1 MRLFKKNDDME
12 VTKVWKWYDHGQDW
26 HRANSLYTDT
36 EMYYNFVE
44 ANQWAGIESG
54 DERLPFYDFI
64 TGIVEHKTAMVAMN
78 AVTINYSPLNTG
90 KDRATYQQAC
100 DLLNEFAV
108 SKWELTKM
116 DTAMWDMVNAACIT
130 GDSYLFF
137 YDRELN
143 HQRIDRTDIYFADE
157 QEKDVQKQRRIII
170 YERRL
175 AEDVKEDARKNGLK
189 QEEID
194 KIVGDED
201 TENLPEAAKHEV
213 KGEEK
218 CGGLLCLEK
227 KPLPAPHVEP
237 YGIFISRS
245 TQTVIYQPEKQV
257 IGYDENGQP
266 TGRGITMFPIV
277 KMMWY
282 PKRGSSRGIGEVKRQ
297 INNQIASNKNL
308 YRRVESV
315 KKSAF
320 PKPVASTDMLSNPE
334 DADKVGVT
342 MRVKG
347 VASKATDAFG
357 YVAPQSSTSEPK
369 ELQEELITTSRDL
382 ANAGDNATGNINP
395 EQASGAAIIAVRDQ
409 QALPANK
416 PRAYF
421 KQLVEDIA
429 AVWLDTWTAYNPNGL
444 TIDTE
449 EVDESG
455 LPLQKVIPAEVL
467 QRLKAKIRIDVSPAM
482 PFDKFALQQQI
493 DNLVSN
499 PIFQDTAMLEE
510 YHDLIDDSN
519 PIKGKISDLL
529 EKRRAALEAQE
540 QALSAQLQAQLE
552 KALGIIQQQ
561 DALLAQYQGGIPN
574 GTSYTPT
581 A

>member
-1 MRLFKKNDDME
+1 MRLFGKNDDTE
-12 VTKVWKWYDHGQDW
+12 VTKIWQHYDHGQDW
-26 HRANSLYTDT
+26 HRQNNLYSDT
-36 EMYYNFVE
+36 EMFYNFVE

-54 DERLPFYDFI
+54 DEKLPFYDFI
-64 TGIVEHKTAMVAMN
+64 TPIVEHKTAMVAMN
-78 AVTINYSPLNTG
+78 TVSITYSPLNRG
-90 KDRATYQQAC
+90 KDRQVYQQAC
-100 DLLNEFAV
+100 DLLNEFAA

-137 YDRELN
+137 YDRDLN
-143 HQRIDRTDIYFADE
+143 HQRIDRTNIYFADE
-157 QEKDVQKQRRIII
+157 QEPDVQKQRRIII

-175 AEDVKEDARKNGLK
+175 VEDVKEDARKNGLPE
-189 QEEID
+189 EEIAN
-194 KIVGDED
+194 ILGDED
-201 TENLPEAAKHEV
+201 TDNLPEAAKKEV

-218 CGGLLCLEK
+218 CSCLLCLEK
-227 KPLPAPHVEP
+227 KPLPPPHTEP

-245 TQTVIYQPEKQV
+245 TKTVIYQPETQV

-266 TGRGITMFPIV
+266 TGRGTTLYPIV

-342 MRVKG
+342 MRVRG
-347 VASKATDAFG
+347 PVQKATDAFG
-357 YVAPQSSTSEPK
+357 YVAPQSSTGEPK
-369 ELQEELITTSRDL
+369 ELQEELITMSRDL

-409 QALPANK
+409 QALPTNK
-416 PRAYF
+416 PKAYY

-429 AVWLDTWTAYNPNGL
+429 SVWLDIWTAYNPNGL
-444 TIDTE
+444 TIDTD
-449 EVDESG
+449 EVDENG
-455 LPLQKVIPAEVL
+455 MPIQQVIPAEVL
-467 QRLKAKIRIDVSPAM
+467 QGLKAKIKIDVSPTM
-482 PFDKFALQQQI
+482 PFDKFNLQQQI

-499 PIFQDTAMLEE
+499 PIYQNTELLQE
-510 YHDLIDDSN
+510 YHDMMADDN
-519 PIKGKISDLL
+519 PLKSKVKEVLNHR
-529 EKRRAALEAQE
+529 EEVAAQQE
-540 QALSAQLQAQLE
+540 QMLSAQLQAELEQAYMIIDQQNQL
-552 KALGIIQQQ
+552 LGGMAN
-561 DALLAQYQGGIPN
+561 DTTYPAPA
-574 GTSYTPT
+574 
-581 A
+581 